1 MKLRRKLRGG
11 RLLLAALGVMA
22 LLGLANRAFSTLL
35 ARFTTPTDGGEW
47 IWIERNRA
55 DRSPAAF
62 YAARDFTLE
71 RAPASARLLVTADP
85 EYILYLNGKRLG
97 AGRYQAGSP
106 LDVYEVGDLLE
117 TGGNRLLAELRSD
130 WGAGG
135 FLAVIQD
142 ADTGRVL
149 VRTDE
154 SWRIVRQHHLGV
166 TRGWLPLQMSGGLES
181 APAYSWGL
189 PPTGRWGRPRV
200 GPVRLRFAQQVRREA
215 IPAAAATP
223 GELRTAMLFDWG
235 REVTGYLSL
244 QVPGSPKDTEV
255 RTGLVFTGA
264 APPDPRQATSEP
276 ILIVPGRRAW
286 MAAAPRRFRYAL
298 VLGLGQRPLTARV
311 FPVEGAEGVLVEEG
325 DRRVEGVFGVEPPRL
340 RTPVEDEVWRKLQ
353 RVPGVRGGK
362 DL

>member
-1 MKLRRKLRGG
+1 MVAA
-11 RLLLAALGVMA
+11 LAAMA

-47 IWIERNRA
+47 IWMARNRA

-71 RAPASARLLVTADP
+71 GAPARARLLVTADP
-85 EYILYLNGKRLG
+85 EYVLYLNGKRLG
-97 AGRYQAGSP
+97 AGRYRAGSP

-142 ADTGRVL
+142 ADSGRVL
-149 VRTDE
+149 VRTDG
-154 SWRIVRQHHLGV
+154 SWRIVRRHHLGLA
-166 TRGWLPLQMSGGLES
+166 RGWLPLGTSGGLES
-181 APAYSWGL
+181 EPAFSWGL
-189 PPTGRWGRPRV
+189 PPTGRWGRPRL
-200 GPVRLRFAQQVRREA
+200 GPVRPRFARQVRRDA
-215 IPAAAATP
+215 LPAVSATVPATP

-244 QVPGSPKDTEV
+244 QVPGAPQETEV
-255 RTGLVFTGA
+255 RTGLVLTGDK
-264 APPDPRQATSEP
+264 PPDPWREASEP
-276 ILIVPGRRAW
+276 VLIVPGRRAW

-298 VLGLGQRPLTARV
+298 VLGLDQRPLTARV
-311 FPVEGAEGVLVEEG
+311 FPLELGIRVEEAV
-325 DRRVEGVFGVEPPRL
+325 RRVEGVFGVEPPPL

-362 DL
+362 GL